1 MNYLF
6 FNFVLSFIFS
16 LAQDLPYYVYINSVP
31 KCGTHLAMKAI
42 GLILGKPFG
51 GNRNIDILHEL
62 KKIHDKNFIY
72 AAHTSYTNI
81 SKVDNFFENKPRK
94 DFLVIRDPRD
104 FIVSFSYWI
113 KKDQQ
118 RWPYWSSLEINK
130 LINEWIHGLNFLTY
144 ELSFSTY
151 DNYNFFYFDW
161 LANNPK
167 SFVIRFEDL
176 IGSQGGGSDQKQ
188 IETLIRMMEYL
199 EVEPTDKLLKHVQD
213 NLFGSTGTFRE
224 GKIGAWKKEFSDEQK
239 VLFHEKYSDLL
250 NKLGYS
256 ID

>member
-1 MNYLF
+1 MNYLIF
-6 FNFVLSFIFS
+6 SFVLSFIFS

-42 GLILGKPFG
+42 SLILDKPFMAMILQ
-51 GNRNIDILHEL
+51 NEDSSKYEIKNIHG
-62 KKIHDKNFIY
+62 KNLIY
-72 AAHTSYTNI
+72 ACHAYYKNI
-81 SKVDNFFENKPRK
+81 AKVNDFFENETRK

-104 FIVSFSYWI
+104 FIVSYSYWI
-113 KKDQQ
+113 KKNLLA
-118 RWPYWSSLEINK
+118 WPYESTLEINQ
-130 LINEWIHGLNFLTY
+130 LIDMWIY
-144 ELSFSTY
+144 QRRFSIIN
-151 DNYNFFYFDW
+151 NYNWFYFDW
-161 LANNPK
+161 INNNPK
-167 SFVIRFEDL
+167 AFVIKFEDL

-224 GKIGAWKKEFSDEQK
+224 GKIGAWKREFTDEQK
-239 VLFHEKYSDLL
+239 NLFHEKYSDLL

-256 ID
+256 IDY

>member
-6 FNFVLSFIFS
+6 FSFILGFMFS

-31 KCGTHLAMKAI
+31 KCGTHLALKTI
-42 GLILGKPFG
+42 GLILDKPFA
-51 GNRNIDILHEL
+51 GNANIDNLSTR
-62 KKIHDKNFIY
+62 KKRHDKNFIY
-72 AAHTSYTNI
+72 AAHIKYGNI

-104 FIVSFSYWI
+104 VIVSSAYWI
-113 KKDQQ
+113 KKHPLV
-118 RWPYWSSLEINK
+118 WPYESTLEINQ
-130 LINEWIHGLNFLTY
+130 LIDIVS
-144 ELSFSTY
+144 LSIY

-161 LANNPK
+161 LNNNSK
-167 SFVIRFEDL
+167 AFVIKFEDL
-176 IGSQGGGSDQKQ
+176 IGLQGGGSDKKQ
-188 IETLIRMMEYL
+188 SVTLLMMMKHL
-199 EVEPTDKLLKHVQD
+199 GVKPTSKLLKHVKD
-213 NLFGSTGTFRE
+213 NLFGKTNTFRE

>member
-1 MNYLF
+1 MNYLIF
-6 FNFVLSFIFS
+6 SFVLSFIFS

-31 KCGTHLAMKAI
+31 KCGTHLALKTI
-42 GLILGKPFG
+42 GLILDKPFG
-51 GNRNIDILHEL
+51 GKSNVDNLSTP
-62 KKIHDKNFIY
+62 KKGYDKNFIY
-72 AAHTSYTNI
+72 AAHTKYGNI

-104 FIVSFSYWI
+104 FIVSYSYWI
-113 KKDQQ
+113 KKNSLI
-118 RWPYWSSLEINK
+118 WPYESTLEINQ
-130 LINEWIHGLNFLTY
+130 LIDMWIY
-144 ELSFSTY
+144 QRRFSIIN
-151 DNYNFFYFDW
+151 NYNWFYFNWID
-161 LANNPK
+161 NNPK
-167 SFVIRFEDL
+167 AFVIKFEDL

-188 IETLIRMMEYL
+188 IETLTSMMEYL

-224 GKIGAWKKEFSDEQK
+224 GKIGAWKREFTDEQK
-239 VLFHEKYSDLL
+239 NLFHEKYSDLL